1 MREPMREITNPE
13 VETLVVQSSSQVG
26 KTELC
31 LNTTGFFVHQDP
43 APILLIEPTLDIAE
57 AYSKDRLAPMVRD
70 TPVLSELIKES
81 RSRDSGN
88 TILHKQFPGGHIT
101 LAGSNSPSGLAS
113 RPIRILICDEIDRY
127 AASAGAEGNPIA
139 LASKRTTTFWNRKK
153 IFVSSPTIKDLSA
166 IEACFLA
173 SDRRYYQ
180 VPCWACKHKQKLE
193 WGQVHWEN
201 RDPRTALY
209 VCRPCGAGWNDAQRV
224 EAVMNG
230 EWIAEAE
237 FKGIA
242 GFHLWEGYNPWVKLS
257 EIVANF
263 LSAHEKTEQGDNEA
277 MKAFVNT
284 TLGQTWEEKAE
295 TVAADPLMS
304 RRENYAPDALPYRT
318 LYLTAGVDVQDDRIE
333 IEIVGWR
340 AEKRNETEESWGVE
354 VIVLHGDPAKPE
366 IWEEL
371 DEITLREWRT
381 EDGRL
386 LRLGAVGIDTGGHHA
401 DQVYKFCP
409 PRRGRRIFAVKGM
422 AGIRP
427 MWPLRSGGSKRY
439 KGHKVWI
446 VGVDTA
452 KDAVYSRL
460 RIADAGP
467 GYCHFPISYDH
478 EFFKQLTSEKVK
490 TRFVKGH
497 PVREWHKPPGV
508 RNEALD
514 RRVYALAVLY
524 SRGVPWERLA
534 AAAPTERPP
543 ETTPST
549 SSPASSASPIAPPA
563 RAAESRKP
571 VRNVRFRMR

>member
-31 LNTTGFFVHQDP
+31 LNATGFFVHQDP

-81 RSRDSGN
+81 RARDSGN

-180 VPCWACKHKQKLE
+180 VPCWACEHKQKLE

-201 RDPRTALY
+201 RDARTALY
-209 VCRPCGAGWNDAQRV
+209 VCSHCGAGWNDAQRV

-242 GFHLWEGYNPWVKLS
+242 GFHLWEAYNPWVKLS

-263 LSAHEKTEQGDNEA
+263 LSAHEKAEQGDNEA

-284 TLGQTWEEKAE
+284 TLGETWEEKAE
-295 TVAADPLMS
+295 SVAADPLMS
-304 RRENYAPDALPYRT
+304 RRENYAADALPYRT

-333 IEIVGWR
+333 TEIVGWR

-386 LRLGAVGIDTGGHHA
+386 LRLGAVGIDTGGHYA
-401 DQVYKFCP
+401 DQVYKFCT

-422 AGIRP
+422 AGARP
-427 MWPLRSGGSKRY
+427 MWPPRSGGSKRY

-497 PVREWHKPPGV
+497 PIREWHKPPGV

-534 AAAPTERPP
+534 AAAPTEPPP
-543 ETTPST
+543 ETTPPPT
-549 SSPASSASPIAPPA
+549 SSPASSPSPAAPPA
-563 RAAESRKP
+563 PRRPSRA
-571 VRNVRFRMR
+571 VRFWIR